1 MKILFFLL
9 LSIQA
14 FSQHYSR
21 IIVYEDKEL
30 VGDKDVDVYFRLTEP
45 VTYIFHDDNTYAY
58 NATMDTI
65 SDVIYVITNEF
76 LIITDETKEIII
88 LNKEVDGK
96 NVELVYFNE

>member
-21 IIVYEDKEL
+21 LVVYEDKEL
-30 VGDKDVDVYFRLTEP
+30 VGDKDVDIYFRLTEP
-45 VTYIFHDDNTYAY
+45 VTYIFYDDDTYAY
-58 NATMDTI
+58 DAKIDTI
-65 SDVIYVITNEF
+65 SDVIYVVTNQF
-76 LIITDETKEIII
+76 LIVTDESKEIII